1 MTSLRTVSKIALTVI
16 LLLNCNLMFAQQM
29 TQRQDEEDA
38 DALGM
43 NSISG
48 FIASQRF
55 GYSLA
60 NCGDLNADGYD
71 DIIAGA
77 HITNTST
84 GRAYIFFGGPVVKTT
99 PDLVLNGEAVNNT
112 FGISVAGAGDVNG
125 DGYADVIV
133 GASGYS
139 SNTGRAYIYFG
150 GYNMDNIADVVLTG
164 PGVVNFGYTVSSA
177 GDVNGDGFSDVLVSG
192 HTYSS
197 NRGRAYLF
205 YGGVMM
211 DNTIDKTFEGL
222 ATGGFF
228 AFSLTGAGDVNGDGY
243 SDILI
248 GAYAMTS
255 FTGTSYLYFGGAL
268 MDTIADVTFTGEA
281 SNSSFGQITASA
293 GDVNGD
299 GYSDILIG
307 APLYS
312 SSRGRAYLYYGG
324 PTVDNT
330 ADIVFTGESS
340 TNSFGRG
347 LCGAGDVNGDGY
359 ADIVIGAQS
368 YASSKGKAYLYLG
381 GAVVNNVADAVVN
394 GEATNNFFGF
404 SVAGGGDINGDGYKD
419 FMVGAYGVNSNR
431 GRVYV
436 YRNSHTGTDI
446 ADVRMLGSSQ
456 SQFGE
461 SATSAGDLN
470 ADGYDD
476 YIIGAPA
483 YGDNTTGRAYI
494 FFGSSNPDT
503 IPDITINGH
512 NTESWFGW
520 SVNGGHDFNADGYDD
535 IIIGAPEY
543 NSSRGRIYIYYG
555 GSPMDTVA
563 DIILTGASA
572 GYRYGHSVSFGG
584 DMNGDGYPELLVGA
598 IGYNS
603 GRGIVYI
610 YNGGVPFDTLQD
622 IQPQGGVAGDNLGAS
637 LSHAGD
643 INGDGYSDVIM
654 GMPGYQ
660 SGTGRAYIYY
670 GYISSLRSIN
680 GIESG
685 GNYGFDVSGAGD
697 VNNDGFSDFIVG
709 TPYAGSGLAYLYYG
723 GADPDYEPDL
733 TFFGTDAQFGYSVSG
748 ACDVNN
754 DGYDDVIIGEK
765 MYGLSNNGRVS
776 IYFGSVNMDNSPDM
790 FLFGT
795 YPYGEEIGRN
805 VSAAGDVNGDGIDDV
820 LISSPVNEIYG
831 GGTGVAYL
839 HLSMPPSVKP
849 NLLNV
854 KDVPNDQ
861 GGKVNLKW
869 ARSAYDAPGTVTIT
883 GYLVQRSLPPGST
896 GFFWENIVN
905 IPATRESYYSF
916 TDNTPFDSVSGNSGT
931 LFYRITALT
940 ADQNVFWRSNIVYGR
955 SIDNLSPAM
964 VQMFGA
970 QDLSE
975 NIKLTWKRNTES
987 DLLNYLLYRSS
998 SPVFDPGSATF
1009 LTALTDSL
1017 YIDSSP
1023 PAGLN
1028 YYFIFAQDI
1037 HNNLSEVAVTD
1048 GPAMT
1053 LNLTVFF
1060 EGFYN
1065 SVTNLQAGDT
1075 VTVELRIATTPFAV
1089 ADQCKA
1095 FVASS
1100 GAGTFRFGAAADG
1113 VYHIA
1118 VRHRNSIE
1126 TWSASGISLS
1136 RNTPAGYDFSTS
1148 SSQAF
1153 GSNQIQVDASPVRY
1167 AVYQGD
1173 VNQDGTVDATDVS
1186 LIDND
1191 AANFIG
1197 GYIVTDLTGDDFVD
1211 GTDFAIAD
1219 NNAVNFVSV
1228 IKP

>member
-1 MTSLRTVSKIALTVI
+1 MTAAKLIFTVALALK
-16 LLLNCNLMFAQQM
+16 LLVDCSMSSAQHLIHDQ
-29 TQRQDEEDA
+29 TEEET
-38 DALGM
+38 DALSM
-43 NSISG
+43 NSING

-55 GYSLA
+55 GYSVA

-71 DIIAGA
+71 DMIVGA
-77 HITNTST
+77 HITNSST
-84 GRAYIFFGGPVVKTT
+84 GRAYIFLGGPVVKTT
-99 PDLVLNGEAVNNT
+99 PDIVLNGEAASNS
-112 FGISVAGAGDVNG
+112 FGLCVAGAGDVNG
-125 DGYADVIV
+125 DGYGDVIV

-164 PGVVNFGYTVSSA
+164 PGIVSFGYAVSSA

-211 DNTIDKTFEGL
+211 DNTVDKTFEGL

-255 FTGTSYLYFGGAL
+255 FTGTSYLYFGGTS
-268 MDTIADVTFTGEA
+268 MDTIGDVTFTGEA
-281 SNSSFGQITASA
+281 SNSSFGQMTASV

-324 PTVDNT
+324 PAVDNM
-330 ADIVFTGESS
+330 ADAIFTGESS

-347 LCGAGDVNGDGY
+347 LCGAGDVNGDGF

-381 GAVVNNVADAVVN
+381 GNSADNIADAVVN
-394 GEATNNFFGF
+394 GEATSNFFGF

-419 FMVGAYGVNSNR
+419 FMVGAYGVNTNK

-436 YRNSHTGTDI
+436 YKNSHTGTDI
-446 ADVRMLGSSQ
+446 ADVRMLGSNQ

-461 SATSAGDLN
+461 SATTAGDLN

-483 YGDNTTGRAYI
+483 YGGNATGRAYV

-503 IPDITINGH
+503 IPDITVNGQ
-512 NTESWFGW
+512 EILGWFGY
-520 SVNGGHDFNADGYDD
+520 SVGGGHDFNADGYDD
-535 IIIGAPEY
+535 IVIGAPEY

-555 GSPMDTVA
+555 GNPMDTIA

-584 DMNGDGYPELLVGA
+584 DMNSDGYPELLVGA
-598 IGYNS
+598 VGALS

-610 YNGGVPFDTLQD
+610 YNGGMPFDTLHD
-622 IQPQGGVAGDNLGAS
+622 IAPQGAAAGDNLGAS

-643 INGDGYSDVIM
+643 INGDGYSDAIM

-670 GYISSLRSIN
+670 GYISSLRSVN

-685 GNYGFDVSGAGD
+685 GYYGFDVSGAGD

-709 TPYAGSGLAYLYYG
+709 APYADRGLAYLYYG
-723 GADPDYEPDL
+723 GADPDYVHDV
-733 TFFGTDAQFGYSVSG
+733 TFFGTDAQFGYSVSDAG
-748 ACDVNN
+748 DVNN

-765 MYGLSNNGRVS
+765 LYGSFSQGRAS
-776 IYFGSVNMDNSPDM
+776 IYFGSLNADNSPDM

-795 YPYGEEIGRN
+795 YPYGEEIGWN
-805 VSAAGDVNGDGIDDV
+805 VSVAGDVNGDGIDDV
-820 LISSPVNEIYG
+820 IISSPANEIYG
-831 GGTGVAYL
+831 GGTGAAYL
-839 HLSMPPSVKP
+839 HLSMPPLVKP
-849 NLLNV
+849 NLLSV

-869 ARSAYDAPGTVTIT
+869 ARSAYDASGVVTVT
-883 GYLVQRSLPPGST
+883 GYLVQRSLPPGGT
-896 GFFWENIVN
+896 GFFWENIIT
-905 IPATRESYYSF
+905 IPATRENYYAY
-916 TDNTPFDSVSGNSGT
+916 TDNTPFDSASGNNGT
-931 LFYRITALT
+931 LYYRITALT
-940 ADQNVFWRSNIVYGR
+940 SDQNVFWRSNIVYGR
-955 SIDNLSPAM
+955 SIDNLAPAM

-975 NIKLTWKRNTES
+975 DIRLTWKRNTES

-1017 YIDSSP
+1017 YNDNSP
-1023 PAGLN
+1023 PQGLN

-1037 HNNLSEVAVTD
+1037 HNNLSEVAITS
-1048 GPAMT
+1048 GPAIT
-1053 LNLTVFF
+1053 LNLTVFL
-1060 EGFYN
+1060 EGFYISAN
-1065 SVTNLQAGDT
+1065 NLQVGDT
-1075 VTVELRIATTPFAV
+1075 LTVVLRNSAAPFAP
-1089 ADQCKA
+1089 ADQCNA
-1095 FVASS
+1095 YVTPSGTGVFFFGVAP
-1100 GAGTFRFGAAADG
+1100 DG
-1113 VYHIA
+1113 NYYISVK
-1118 VRHRNSIE
+1118 HRNSVE
-1126 TWSASGISLS
+1126 TWSTSVISLS
-1136 RNTPAGYDFSTS
+1136 RSASSGYDFSS
-1148 SSQAF
+1148 SSAQAF
-1153 GSNQIQVDASPVRY
+1153 GNNLVQVDALPVRF

-1186 LIDND
+1186 TIDND
-1191 AANFIG
+1191 ASNFVG
-1197 GYIVTDLTGDDFVD
+1197 GYVVTDLTGDDFVD

-1219 NNAVNFVSV
+1219 NNAANFVSL
-1228 IKP
+1228 IRP